1 MKASNPQVMVHAYRL
16 LMRTFRETNR
26 NYPIHLG
33 VTEAG
38 DGEGGCG
45 ARGGGTLPVVHGAAP
60 RECHPDDVGLVK
72 SLAYR
77 GEQQVLGRDGRAIL
91 RGGTQQLLQP
101 AALRVVLH
109 AITRLRDHLLLSVA
123 VERRLGVE
131 AATTLDGA
139 HERRH
144 GAGHGR
150 SHGFSVFVERFC
162 AVETV
167 CRDRAEH
174 TICRSAKRSK
184 VNQPNACGRL
194 QVPRDPAISR
204 ALSNGRTVGGV

>member
-1 MKASNPQVMVHAYRL
+1 MRARARSARHTHRRNEKLGGAHTDAIDARGIRCVRNHRLRQV
-16 LMRTFRETNR
+16 
-26 NYPIHLG
+26 HLG
-33 VTEAG
+33 E
-38 DGEGGCG
+38 
-45 ARGGGTLPVVHGAAP
+45 L
-60 RECHPDDVGLVK
+60 
-72 SLAYR
+72 R

-131 AATTLDGA
+131 AAATLDGA

-150 SHGFSVFVERFC
+150 SHGFSVFVERSC

-174 TICRSAKRSK
+174 TICRRAKRSK

-194 QVPRDPAISR
+194 QVPRDPAISPE
-204 ALSNGRTVGGV
+204 L